1 MIQHIPTLL
10 ADVATPSTI
19 PKVEINAALLT
30 TVFNLV
36 LAVAGAVAVAFIVWG
51 GMQYILSQGESN
63 KITQAKNTLLYSIV
77 GLVIVMFSFAILNF
91 VLGKF

>member
-1 MIQHIPTLL
+1 MKLFTGLFAAVQAPTSIPQVKIDNTL
-10 ADVATPSTI
+10 VSNI
-19 PKVEINAALLT
+19 
-30 TVFNLV
+30 FSLV
-36 LAVAGAVAVAFIVWG
+36 LALAGAVAVAFIVWG
-51 GMQYILSQGESN
+51 GIQYVISQGESS